1 MHKRILFLAMA
12 LVVVV
17 GLAWAGGGEK
27 GQMKQM
33 TAAEHAAKLQAKLG
47 LTDAQTQQVRALFEE
62 FQPRLEALH
71 ARYEKGEDVK
81 AEKSKLKEERTAKL
95 KTILTAEQWT
105 KYEAM
110 MAEHAKQKK

>member
-17 GLAWAGGGEK
+17 GLAWAGGGQK
-27 GQMKQM
+27 GQMKRM
-33 TAAEHAAKLQAKLG
+33 TAAEHAAKLQEKLT

-71 ARYEKGEDVK
+71 ARADKGEDVT
-81 AEKSKLKEERTAKL
+81 AEKKKGKEERTAKL
-95 KTILTAEQWT
+95 KTIFTAEQWT
-105 KYEAM
+105 RYEAM
-110 MAEHAKQKK
+110 MAEHAKEKK

>member
-17 GLAWAGGGEK
+17 GLAWAGGAQK
-27 GQMKQM
+27 SQMKQM
-33 TAAEHAAKLQAKLG
+33 SAAEHAAKLQAKLT

-62 FQPRLEALH
+62 FQPRLDALY
-71 ARYEKGEDVK
+71 ARAEKGEDVK
-81 AEKSKLKEERTAKL
+81 AEKTKLKEERTAKL
-95 KTILTAEQWT
+95 KAIFTAEQWT

-110 MAEHAKQKK
+110 MAEQHKQKP